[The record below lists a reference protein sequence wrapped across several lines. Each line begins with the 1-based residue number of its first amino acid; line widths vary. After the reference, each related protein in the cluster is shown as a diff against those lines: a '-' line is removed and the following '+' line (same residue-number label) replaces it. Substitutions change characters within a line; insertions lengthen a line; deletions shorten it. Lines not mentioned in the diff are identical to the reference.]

1 MFLKSV
7 FLVFFSLIINSAFA
21 ANFFNPPGEPSGS
34 FDGEYTFSHICYGK
48 SGPEGD
54 KYDGS
59 SFIIKNGI
67 VTNNK
72 AGAGRYVL
80 KDESRIDKNG
90 KIIIK
95 GTRKDS
101 NFSILGKFSENFKN
115 KEIILK
121 GKMNGKKW
129 QLSKGRTCKITFK
142 RTGDVKKRVKLE
154 NKVKFLEIEF
164 SSKNT
169 NDEIQLLNDE
179 GESLKI
185 KAKIRNIKNLNKG
198 IIIVVPSSNAN
209 MDDEEIYE
217 YKVSDFGL
225 ATAIIYGADPR
236 YSSKFSG
243 SYTSSMIMYDVIALI
258 KDLQENYKD
267 PKEVI
272 LMGSSTGS
280 LAIFKAAW
288 SDYLDKYPSISKI
301 SKVFMIN
308 AACPDTFDATLR
320 GDIEIFAINGKED
333 DSTPGWVCKNLKVS
347 KNYKNIH
354 LLQYEGAHHF
364 ESNYYPPTKFIKNGM
379 HALPTCS
386 INYKTNL
393 YSVVKV
399 RNSSTF
405 YDTETGGFGKDQKNW
420 FGKNCVKKG
429 NYQGYE
435 KKGADNFWTDVKSVI
450 LNDTK
455 PEELIGFTN

>member
-1 MFLKSV
+1 M
-7 FLVFFSLIINSAFA
+7 INPVYA
-21 ANFFNPPGEPSGS
+21 ANFFNPPGEPSAS
-34 FDGEYTFSHICYGK
+34 YDGEYTFLHICYWK
-48 SGPEGD
+48 SGPSGD
-54 KYDGS
+54 AYDGS
-59 SFIIKNGI
+59 KFIIKNGI
-67 VTNNK
+67 VTNNR
-72 AGAGRYVL
+72 AGAGRYIL
-80 KDESRIDKNG
+80 KDESRIDNNG

-95 GTRKDS
+95 GTRKAS
-101 NFSILGKFSENFKN
+101 NFSIFGQINENFKN
-115 KEIILK
+115 NDINLK
-121 GKMNGKKW
+121 GIMNDKNR
-129 QLSKGRTCKITFK
+129 QLSRGTKCKITFK
-142 RTGDVKKRVKLE
+142 RTGDVRKRVISE

-169 NDEIQLLNDE
+169 NDEIQLLNEE
-179 GESLKI
+179 GKSLKI
-185 KAKIRNIKNLNKG
+185 KAKIRNIKNLDQG

-258 KDLQENYKD
+258 KYLKENYKD

-288 SDYLDKYPSISKI
+288 SDYLFKYPSINKI

-308 AACPDTFDATLR
+308 AACPDTIDAKLR
-320 GDIEIFAINGKED
+320 NDIEIFTINGKED
-333 DSTPGWVCKNLKVS
+333 DSTPGWVCKNLKKS

-354 LLQYEGAHHF
+354 LLQYDGAHHF
-364 ESNYYPPTKFIKNGM
+364 ESNHYPSTKFEKNGM

-386 INYKTNL
+386 INYKANL
-393 YSVVKV
+393 YSIVKV
-399 RNSSTF
+399 RDGSTSF
-405 YDTETGGFGKDQKNW
+405 DTEVGGFGKDQKNW
-420 FGKNCVKKG
+420 FRKNCIKKG

-435 KKGADNFWTDVKSVI
+435 KKGAENFWTDVKSI
-450 LNDTK
+450 IKDK
-455 PEELIGFTN
+455 AQPIELIGFTN